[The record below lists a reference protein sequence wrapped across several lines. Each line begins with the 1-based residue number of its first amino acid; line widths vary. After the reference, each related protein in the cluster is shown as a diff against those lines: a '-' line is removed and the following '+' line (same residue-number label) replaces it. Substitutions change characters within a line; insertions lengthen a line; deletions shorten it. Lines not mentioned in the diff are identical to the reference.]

1 MTVFNSKR
9 SLDFKVHELLFL
21 LYVSF
26 IGKGSLFSKLTKSTA
41 THEISRRSGIFN
53 VKSDWKNWCHILIS
67 TRGGKNSSPRD
78 IFALYKIAHK
88 IKPGWK
94 LVAITL

>member
-1 MTVFNSKR
+1 MTIFNSKK
-9 SLDFKVHELLFL
+9 SLNFKVHELLFIL
-21 LYVSF
+21 HVSF
-26 IGKGSLFSKLTKSTA
+26 IGKRSLFSKLTKSTA
-41 THEISRRSGIFN
+41 AHEISRRSA
-53 VKSDWKNWCHILIS
+53 

-78 IFALYKIAHK
+78 IFALYKSAHK